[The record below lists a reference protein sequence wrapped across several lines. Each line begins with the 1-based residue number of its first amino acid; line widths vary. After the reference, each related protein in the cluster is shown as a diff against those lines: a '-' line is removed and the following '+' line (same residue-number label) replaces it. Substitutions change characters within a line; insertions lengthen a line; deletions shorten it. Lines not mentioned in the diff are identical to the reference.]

1 MHFVGFEFLG
11 FTVPCGEGKPFSKHN
26 NNNKLLRRWVGS
38 RQGAKTCPVSPRTRM
53 LSPYGGSDVAVW
65 LCVQLH
71 CAAVWVM
78 NVCEQNE
85 TNKSLGAACVAD
97 NRELTWCIT
106 SHFYDILNAQG
117 NSCFSFFS
125 EPNNSLPRHKCHF
138 FLIPQL
144 YKETRTVR
152 SDDVPCSTCMLL
164 SVHSHTGK
172 LMAQTQQVTKE
183 LALASLLQ

>member
-11 FTVPCGEGKPFSKHN
+11 FTVPCGEGKPFNKHN

-138 FLIPQL
+138 FWFPNSIRKPGLWEVMMSHAVHACYSVSTLTLGSWWLKPS
-144 YKETRTVR
+144 R
-152 SDDVPCSTCMLL
+152 SPRN
-164 SVHSHTGK
+164 
-172 LMAQTQQVTKE
+172 
-183 LALASLLQ
+183 